1 MSNQNITHNLYKSSS
16 LKSKQ
21 ILLRSIRNLFRDS
34 NLKEIWDLKIMQR
47 PSDLNQSKVNLINNN
62 MLFKIKVALKGILS
76 EKIVN
81 LFKKGHLCNKTIILS
96 KEL

>member
-1 MSNQNITHNLYKSSS
+1 MSNQNITHNLFKSSS

-21 ILLRSIRNLFRDS
+21 ILLRSIKNLFRDS

-62 MLFKIKVALKGILS
+62 ILFKIKVALKGILS
-76 EKIVN
+76 ERIVN